1 LNICKGN
8 QYKFSTYNIE
18 LNISKLK
25 AVLLLKIFKMDE
37 IIKYFP
43 NLSDNQIEQ
52 FQKLDFLYH
61 DWNEKINVI
70 SRKDI
75 DSLYTKHI
83 LHSLAIAKVNKFEPG
98 TYVLDVGTG
107 GGFPGIPLAIL
118 FPETRF
124 YLIDV
129 IAKKIKVVKAVAEAL
144 ELKNVKAEQIRAE
157 NVKGDFDFIV
167 SRAVTNMPDF
177 VSWIKTKIKKQ
188 NKHELKNG
196 ILYLKG
202 GDLTEELKDFP
213 KATEYNISD
222 FFEDEFFETKKVVHL
237 PLKFV
242 V

>member
-1 LNICKGN
+1 MEAI
-8 QYKFSTYNIE
+8 
-18 LNISKLK
+18 LK
-25 AVLLLKIFKMDE
+25 H
-37 IIKYFP
+37 FP
-43 NLSDNQIEQ
+43 NLTDVQKEQ
-52 FQKLDFLYH
+52 FHQLNSLYH

-75 DSLYTKHI
+75 DALYTKHV
-83 LHSLAIAKVNKFEPG
+83 LHSLGIAKIQSFEPG
-98 TYVLDVGTG
+98 TFVLDVGTG

-129 IAKKIKVVKAVAEAL
+129 IAKKIKVVQAVADAL
-144 ELKNVKAEQIRAE
+144 ELKNVKAEQKRAE
-157 NVKGDFDFIV
+157 LVKGDFDFIV

-177 VSWIKTKIKKQ
+177 VSWIKDKIKKKH
-188 NKHELKNG
+188 KHELRNG

-213 KATEYNISD
+213 KATEYNLAD

-237 PLKFV
+237 PLKFTS
-242 V
+242 

>member
-1 LNICKGN
+1 M
-8 QYKFSTYNIE
+8 E
-18 LNISKLK
+18 
-25 AVLLLKIFKMDE
+25 E
-37 IIKYFP
+37 ILQYFP
-43 NLSDNQIEQ
+43 NLTEIQKEQ
-52 FQKLDFLYH
+52 FQNLAALYQ
-61 DWNEKINVI
+61 DWNAKINVI

-75 DSLYTKHI
+75 HELYTKHV
-83 LHSLAIAKVNKFEPG
+83 LHSLAIAKIQPFEPG

-129 IAKKIKVVKAVAEAL
+129 IAKKINVVKAVAESL
-144 ELKNVKAEQIRAE
+144 NLKNIKAEQMRAE

-177 VSWIKTKIKKQ
+177 VSWINDKIKKT

-202 GDLTEELKDFP
+202 GDLTEELATFP

-222 FFEDEFFETKKVVHL
+222 FFDNAFFETKKVVHL
-237 PLKFV
+237 PLKFKS
-242 V
+242 

>member
-1 LNICKGN
+1 MEAI
-8 QYKFSTYNIE
+8 
-18 LNISKLK
+18 LK
-25 AVLLLKIFKMDE
+25 H
-37 IIKYFP
+37 FP
-43 NLSDNQIEQ
+43 YLTDIQKEQ
-52 FQKLDFLYH
+52 FQQLDSLYH
-61 DWNEKINVI
+61 EWNEKINVI

-75 DSLYTKHI
+75 DALYTKHV
-83 LHSLAIAKVNKFEPG
+83 LHSLGIAKIQSFEPG
-98 TYVLDVGTG
+98 TFILDVGTG

-129 IAKKIKVVKAVAEAL
+129 IAKKIKVVQAVADAL
-144 ELKNVKAEQIRAE
+144 GLKNVKAEQIRAE

-177 VSWIKTKIKKQ
+177 VSWVKTKIKKQ
-188 NKHELKNG
+188 HKHELKNG

-213 KATEYNISD
+213 KATLYDLAD

-237 PLKFV
+237 PLKFNP
-242 V
+242 

>member
-1 LNICKGN
+1 MEEI
-8 QYKFSTYNIE
+8 
-18 LNISKLK
+18 LK
-25 AVLLLKIFKMDE
+25 Q
-37 IIKYFP
+37 FP
-43 NLSDNQIEQ
+43 NLTDNQIHQ
-52 FQKLDFLYH
+52 FEKLQALYE
-61 DWNEKINVI
+61 DWNSKINVI

-75 DSLYTKHI
+75 DELYTRHV
-83 LHSLAIAKVNKFEPG
+83 LHSLGIAKVQPFEQG
-98 TYVLDVGTG
+98 TFVLDVGTG

-129 IAKKIKVVKAVAEAL
+129 IAKKIKVVNEVAKAIGL
-144 ELKNVKAEQIRAE
+144 QNVKAEQMRAE

-177 VSWIKTKIKKQ
+177 VSWIKDKIKKQ

-213 KATEYNISD
+213 KATEYNLYEY
-222 FFEDEFFETKKVVHL
+222 FKDEFFETKKVVHL
-237 PLKFV
+237 PLKFKA
-242 V
+242 

>member
-1 LNICKGN
+1 
-8 QYKFSTYNIE
+8 
-18 LNISKLK
+18 
-25 AVLLLKIFKMDE
+25 MDE
-37 IIKYFP
+37 ILKYFP
-43 NLSDNQIEQ
+43 DLTDLQIEQ

-75 DSLYTKHI
+75 DALYTKHI
-83 LHSLAIAKVNKFEPG
+83 LHSLGIAKIMKFEPG
-98 TYVLDVGTG
+98 TFVLDVGTG

-129 IAKKIKVVKAVAEAL
+129 IAKKIKVVQGVVDAL
-144 ELKNVKAEQIRAE
+144 DLKNVKAEQKRAE
-157 NVKGDFDFIV
+157 LVKGDFDFIV

-177 VSWIKTKIKKQ
+177 VSWVKGKIKKQ
-188 NKHELKNG
+188 HKHTLKNG

-213 KATEYNISD
+213 KATLYDLAEIFDN
-222 FFEDEFFETKKVVHL
+222 EFFETKKVVHL
-237 PLKFV
+237 PLKFTV
-242 V
+242 

>member
-1 LNICKGN
+1 
-8 QYKFSTYNIE
+8 
-18 LNISKLK
+18 
-25 AVLLLKIFKMDE
+25 MDE
-37 IIKYFP
+37 ILKYFP
-43 NLSDNQIEQ
+43 DLTDIQIEQ

-75 DSLYTKHI
+75 DALYTKHI
-83 LHSLAIAKVNKFEPG
+83 LHSLGIAKIMKFEPG
-98 TYVLDVGTG
+98 ATVLDVGTG

-129 IAKKIKVVKAVAEAL
+129 IAKKIKVVQGVVDAL
-144 ELKNVKAEQIRAE
+144 ELKNVKAEQKRAE
-157 NVKGDFDFIV
+157 LVKGDFDFIV

-177 VSWIKTKIKKQ
+177 VSWIKDKIKKQ
-188 NKHELKNG
+188 NKHTLKNG

-213 KATEYNISD
+213 KATLYDLAEV
-222 FFEDEFFETKKVVHL
+222 FEDEFFETKKVVHL
-237 PLKFV
+237 PLKFTV
-242 V
+242 

>member
-1 LNICKGN
+1 
-8 QYKFSTYNIE
+8 
-18 LNISKLK
+18 
-25 AVLLLKIFKMDE
+25 MDE
-37 IIKYFP
+37 ILKYFP
-43 NLSDNQIEQ
+43 DLTDIQIEQ

-75 DSLYTKHI
+75 DALYTKHI
-83 LHSLAIAKVNKFEPG
+83 LHSLGIAKIMKFEPG
-98 TYVLDVGTG
+98 ATVLDVGTG

-129 IAKKIKVVKAVAEAL
+129 IAKKIKVVQGVVDAL
-144 ELKNVKAEQIRAE
+144 ELKNVKAEQKRAE
-157 NVKGDFDFIV
+157 LVKGDFDFIV

-177 VSWIKTKIKKQ
+177 VSWINDKIKKQ
-188 NKHELKNG
+188 HKHILKNG

-213 KATEYNISD
+213 NATLYDLSSIFD
-222 FFEDEFFETKKVVHL
+222 DEFFETKKVVHL
-237 PLKFV
+237 PLKFKA
-242 V
+242 

>member
-1 LNICKGN
+1 MK
-8 QYKFSTYNIE
+8 
-18 LNISKLK
+18 
-25 AVLLLKIFKMDE
+25 E
-37 IIKYFP
+37 ILEYFP
-43 NLSDNQIEQ
+43 DLTAVQKGQ
-52 FQKLDFLYH
+52 FEKLEALYQ
-61 DWNEKINVI
+61 DWNAKINVI

-75 DSLYTKHI
+75 DELYTKHV
-83 LHSLAIAKVNKFEPG
+83 LHSLAIAKIQKFEPG

-129 IAKKIKVVKAVAEAL
+129 ILKKIKVVQAVAEAL
-144 ELKNVKAEQIRAE
+144 ELKNVKAEQLRAE

-177 VSWIKTKIKKQ
+177 VSWIKDKIKKT

-213 KATEYNISD
+213 KAKEYNISE
-222 FFEDEFFETKKVVHL
+222 FFDNEFFETKKVVHL
-237 PLKFV
+237 PLKFKA
-242 V
+242 

>member
-1 LNICKGN
+1 MITFVNRGIIAKSN
-8 QYKFSTYNIE
+8 EVKKFTME
-18 LNISKLK
+18 
-25 AVLLLKIFKMDE
+25 E

-43 NLSDNQIEQ
+43 NLSDIQIEQ
-52 FQKLDFLYH
+52 FQKLGEVYPE
-61 DWNEKINVI
+61 WNAKINVI

-75 DSLYTKHI
+75 NELYTKHV
-83 LHSLAIAKVNKFEPG
+83 LHSLAIAKIQSFVPG
-98 TYVLDVGTG
+98 TFVLDVGTG

-129 IAKKIKVVKAVAEAL
+129 IAKKIKVVQAVVDAIG
-144 ELKNVKAEQIRAE
+144 LKNVKAEQMRAE

-177 VSWIKTKIKKQ
+177 VSWIKDKIKKQ

-222 FFEDEFFETKKVVHL
+222 FFDNEFFETKKVVHL
-237 PLKFV
+237 PLKFKA
-242 V
+242 

>member
-1 LNICKGN
+1 
-8 QYKFSTYNIE
+8 
-18 LNISKLK
+18 
-25 AVLLLKIFKMDE
+25 MDE
-37 IIKYFP
+37 ILKYFP
-43 NLSDNQIEQ
+43 NLTAIQKEQ
-52 FQKLDFLYH
+52 FEKLDFLYH

-75 DSLYTKHI
+75 DSLYNKHI
-83 LHSLAIAKVNKFEPG
+83 LHSLGIAKVMKFEPG
-98 TYVLDVGTG
+98 TFVLDVGTG

-129 IAKKIKVVKAVAEAL
+129 IAKKIKVVQGVADSL
-144 ELKNVKAEQIRAE
+144 GLKNVKAEQLRAE

-177 VSWIKTKIKKQ
+177 VSWVKTKIKKQ
-188 NKHELKNG
+188 QKHKLKNG

-202 GDLTEELKDFP
+202 GDLTEELAAFP
-213 KATEYNISD
+213 QATEYNLAD

-237 PLKFV
+237 PLKFQA
-242 V
+242 